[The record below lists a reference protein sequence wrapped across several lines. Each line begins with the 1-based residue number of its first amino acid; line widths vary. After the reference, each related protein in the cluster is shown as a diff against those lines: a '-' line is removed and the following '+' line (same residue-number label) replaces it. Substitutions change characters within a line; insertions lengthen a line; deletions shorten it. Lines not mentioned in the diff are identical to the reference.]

1 MKMALLAT
9 AAASAIVASGAAF
22 AADLGVPLKAPPPPP
37 PVFSWTGCYIGTNSG
52 LGAGHTKWQD
62 TVPDGNFDVFTTS
75 ARRAQTD
82 FSGGVAGGQV
92 GCDLQWWGNWVVG
105 VQGQFDWSDMSGVN
119 QDQFNAPWT
128 MQDRV
133 QWFASATAR
142 VGWVASTWSPNNL
155 LLYAKGGAAWAHNKL
170 DIENSGTFIGNP
182 SYTQLG
188 WTVGGGLE
196 WAFIPNVSVFV
207 ETDFYSFNNKTST
220 LLPVGGGFDNPP
232 FTFTTKQQFETIT
245 IGLNWRWG
253 GLGGWGAPAAPV
265 VGRY

>member
-1 MKMALLAT
+1 MKMALFAT

-22 AADLGVPLKAPPPPP
+22 AADLGMPMKAPPPPP

-52 LGAGHTKWQD
+52 LGAGHTKFQD
-62 TVPDGNFDVFTTS
+62 TVPDGNFDFFTTS
-75 ARRAQTD
+75 TRNPQTD
-82 FSGGVAGGQV
+82 FQGGVAGGQV

-105 VQGQFDWSDMSGVN
+105 VQGQFDWSDMSGTT

-142 VGWVASTWSPNNL
+142 VGWVASTWAPNNL
-155 LLYAKGGAAWAHNKL
+155 LLYAKGGAAWVRNKL

-182 SYTQLG
+182 STTQLG

-196 WAFIPNVSVFV
+196 WAFIPNVSVFI
-207 ETDFYSFNNKTST
+207 ETDWYQFGNKTST
-220 LLPVGGGFDNPP
+220 LLPVGGFDNPP

-253 GLGGWGAPAAPV
+253 NWGAPWGGAPV
-265 VGRY
+265 AARY

>member
-1 MKMALLAT
+1 MKMALLVT

-22 AADLGVPLKAPPPPP
+22 AADLGVPMKAPPPPP

-52 LGAGHTKWQD
+52 LGA
-62 TVPDGNFDVFTTS
+62 
-75 ARRAQTD
+75 QTD
-82 FSGGVAGGQV
+82 FEGGVVGGQV
-92 GCDLQWWGNWVVG
+92 GCDLQWAGNWVVG
-105 VQGQFDWSDMSGVN
+105 VQGLWDWSDMSGTSI
-119 QDQFNAPWT
+119 DQFNAPWA

-142 VGWVASTWSPNNL
+142 LGWAASTWAPNNL
-155 LLYAKGGAAWAHNKL
+155 LLYAKGGAAWVHHQL

-196 WAFIPNVSVFV
+196 WAFIPNVSVFI
-207 ETDFYSFNNKTST
+207 ETDYYQFGNKTSS
-220 LLPVGGGFDNPP
+220 LLPVAGFDNPP
-232 FTFTTKQQFETIT
+232 FTFTTKSQFETIT

-253 GLGGWGAPAAPV
+253 GWAGPVAPV

>member
-9 AAASAIVASGAAF
+9 AAASAIVASGTAF
-22 AADLGVPLKAPPPPP
+22 AADLGVPMKAPPPPP

-52 LGAGHTKWQD
+52 LGAGHSKFRD
-62 TVPDGNFDVFTTS
+62 TVPDGNFDAFTS
-75 ARRAQTD
+75 SNRNPQTD

-105 VQGQFDWSDMSGVN
+105 VQGQWDWSDMSGTN
-119 QDQFNAPWT
+119 IDQFNAAWAI
-128 MQDRV
+128 QDRV

-142 VGWVASTWSPNNL
+142 VGWTASTWSPNNL
-155 LLYAKGGAAWAHNKL
+155 LLYAKGGAAWVRNKL

-182 SYTQLG
+182 SFTQLG

-196 WAFIPNVSVFV
+196 WAFIPNVSVFI
-207 ETDFYSFNNKTST
+207 ETDFYQFGNKTSS
-220 LLPVGGGFDNPP
+220 LLPTCCDNSP

-253 GLGGWGAPAAPV
+253 GLGGWGGGGAPWGA
-265 VGRY
+265 R